1 VRLTTSVWTRQD
13 VGRAPAL
20 QRSLAR
26 WMSWSLPSRPG
37 LVAVRVGRPPMGSDR
52 TVGSPPIPSSPP
64 PNHAMPTHQAG
75 QWGPRVYPMRKTPGP
90 ALACLGPTGP
100 WARVA
105 GHAGRGQAIG
115 VSRDDSA
122 NPHGRGCVGIRM
134 RCSLCWTRQSSADP
148 VDTVSSGLAIRES
161 RPLPFLS
168 SMDTVERQAQIPRSM
183 AGSAY
188 VEGPAPRVPG
198 GWEGFG
204 RPTVGPV
211 VVAG

>member
-1 VRLTTSVWTRQD
+1 VRLTTSVWTWQD

-52 TVGSPPIPSSPP
+52 TVGSPAIPSSPQVCP
-64 PNHAMPTHQAG
+64 PEWCPPTRRR
-75 QWGPRVYPMRKTPGP
+75 GPRVYRMRKAPSP

-122 NPHGRGCVGIRM
+122 NPHDRGCVGIRM
-134 RCSLCWTRQSSADP
+134 RCSLCWTRQSSPDS
-148 VDTVSSGLAIRES
+148 VDTVSSGLAN
-161 RPLPFLS
+161 
-168 SMDTVERQAQIPRSM
+168 
-183 AGSAY
+183 
-188 VEGPAPRVPG
+188 PRVEAVALPVQHG
-198 GWEGFG
+198 HRRTAGADPEIDG
-204 RPTVGPV
+204 RKCLR
-211 VVAG
+211 